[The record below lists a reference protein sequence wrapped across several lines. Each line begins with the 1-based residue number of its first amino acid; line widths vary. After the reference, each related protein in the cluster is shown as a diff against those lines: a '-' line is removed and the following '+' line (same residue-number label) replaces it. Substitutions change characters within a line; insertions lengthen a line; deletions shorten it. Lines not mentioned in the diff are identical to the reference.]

1 MVRPSSAPDRLV
13 HRRRETLGSVSVEP
27 DIATIW
33 AEVQAALPEGWA
45 LDSLRCAGTGLAVDQ
60 RSEDWI
66 AIALA
71 PDGTE
76 LKVRAASP
84 AAALMGLPNRVNG

>member
-1 MVRPSSAPDRLV
+1 VRRARA
-13 HRRRETLGSVSVEP
+13 TLGGLSNEA

-60 RSEDWI
+60 RSDDWI
-66 AIALA
+66 AVALR
-71 PDGTE
+71 PDGSE
-76 LKVRAASP
+76 LRVRASTP
-84 AAALMGLPNRVNG
+84 AAALRSLPDRVRG